1 MLFLNQQAVQKISYV
16 GYHFTTALSC
26 VILTF
31 QYLFLCRVN
40 DAQPHGGY
48 VNLLQNPASFPFPQ
62 QIPSHPDMLN
72 HTPLPPTQ
80 PSATKKMKK
89 RASNKHT
96 HSRTINL
103 ENGDDEELAN
113 KKRMTWTTKEDER
126 LVSS

>member
-1 MLFLNQQAVQKISYV
+1 V
-16 GYHFTTALSC
+16 YHFTTALSC

-40 DAQPHGGY
+40 DAQPTGGY

-62 QIPSHPDMLN
+62 QIPSHPDMPHNYNLVDSSSH

-80 PSATKKMKK
+80 PSATKKTKK
-89 RASNKHT
+89 GASNKRT
-96 HSRTINL
+96 HSKTINL